1 MGLES
6 DTGYYVV
13 LASRAFMRVAEARL
27 RPLGLGA
34 AHMPVLLALTEQGSL
49 TQKELARI
57 TQIKQPTAAALLQR
71 MEAAGLV
78 VRTPDSRDGRAT
90 LVSLTERG
98 TSLLPVALDQRR
110 QAIEAATTGLSPQEV
125 ELLNRLLAHV
135 LVNLRAMVHG
145 SDDGQ
150 PAP

>member
-1 MGLES
+1 MELEP

-34 AHMPVLLALTEQGSL
+34 AHMPVLFALTEQGSL

-57 TQIKQPTAAALLQR
+57 TQVKQPTAAALLQR

-78 VRTPDSRDGRAT
+78 VRTPDPRDGRAT
-90 LVSLTERG
+90 LVTLTERG
-98 TSLLPVALDQRR
+98 TSLLPVALERRR

-125 ELLNRLLAHV
+125 ASLHRLLAHV
-135 LVNLRAMVHG
+135 LVNLRAMVDG

>member
-1 MGLES
+1 VGLES

-13 LASRAFMRVAEARL
+13 LASRAFTRVAEARL

-34 AHMPVLLALTEQGSL
+34 AHMPVLLALTEHGSL

-57 TQIKQPTAAALLQR
+57 TQVKQPTAAALLHR

-110 QAIEAATTGLSPQEV
+110 QAIDAATAGLSPQEV
-125 ELLNRLLAHV
+125 ETLNLLLAHV
-135 LVNLRAMVHG
+135 LVNLWGLVNG

>member
-1 MGLES
+1 VGLES

-34 AHMPVLLALTEQGSL
+34 AHMPVLLALTERGSL

-98 TSLLPVALDQRR
+98 RSLLPVALDQRR
-110 QAIEAATTGLSPQEV
+110 QAIEAATAGLSPQEV
-125 ELLNRLLAHV
+125 ESLNSLLAHV
-135 LVNLRAMVHG
+135 LHNLRAMFSG
-145 SDDGQ
+145 SDDSH
-150 PAP
+150 PAS

>member
-1 MGLES
+1 VGLEP

-78 VRTPDSRDGRAT
+78 VRAPDSRDGRAT

-110 QAIEAATTGLSPQEV
+110 QAIEAATAGLSPQEV
-125 ELLNRLLAHV
+125 ESLNSLLARV
-135 LVNLRAMVHG
+135 MVNLRALVNG
-145 SDDGQ
+145 SADGQ
-150 PAP
+150 PTP